1 MFDVSAVLTSGTCLC
16 TCMHIFMYIYSFAVA
31 SLPCVSNIWSAL
43 SDIYGL
49 VRVNKQCSQP
59 SVSCCLYDVKQF

>member
-1 MFDVSAVLTSGTCLC
+1 MSV
-16 TCMHIFMYIYSFAVA
+16 HIFMYIYSFAVV
-31 SLPCVSNIWSAL
+31 SLCVCVLPCVSNIWSAL